1 MADHNKRVSQRL
13 FTERRRGSILVG
25 QRSLDLMAMNQQG
38 GGDTGPR
45 FVKFVIRQYK
55 RWGYFLA
62 DHDWTAI
69 IICCILSLLGLIQV
83 LRTPQQN
90 DITGYTPYG
99 ARALDEYANYQDFFS
114 AKGLGV
120 AVYIFVM
127 AKDGGT
133 MLREPY
139 LKETVD
145 LLDDAMVNVTLKNLK
160 GEEKSFD
167 QFCRSFCQVN
177 EPVRQFYNGFHV
189 QNDLAKRHQKLN
201 GRMILRYPITN
212 LFGRSITLQ
221 QNFFGLEFYDNSDR
235 DHTEE
240 LLKKNG
246 GLGDDNDTVALT
258 HDQLKSHVSNMK
270 SVKMI
275 VMQLRAEHDPTW
287 SNDEVKKYEMAIV
300 KKVEQNYKSDRL
312 RTYVLSQTYVE
323 DEMVRAGI
331 SLVPYLTVGFFI
343 MLCCAVLSVL
353 ARSIYMHQHS
363 IPKLVLAVAAC
374 LLPFMSCATALGLM
388 FTCGIRFTSI
398 LNVIPFLV
406 LAIGVDSSFLMI
418 HEMQRVT
425 KHCRDHPSRKTMQV
439 GYRLAEL
446 LSEVGPAILISV
458 LTNVFADSVG
468 AFTSSREITLL
479 CVGNLLS
486 MIVAFIFQMTFYAGL
501 FSLVARYEIN
511 IERRERTQFEAS
523 LRAAK
528 HDRKQHLN
536 RQSSKFHDNTKEY
549 ISKSMQAYVS
559 FVANKFVAISTIII
573 YFIYL
578 GLSIWGIT
586 QININLTTQKLFSA
600 DSPLIELDK
609 LRVQYQ
615 VPHFTMATIFVNN
628 PGNLSD
634 PARLAKL
641 DQFVD
646 DMEHIHGSW
655 GPVGTQYFVRDYRT
669 FVNTFD
675 DLDVDLNDEEEEEEE
690 TTAVTTK
697 ATKKLKTLSF
707 KADDLEAFIKWPEYS
722 YWAGFLKLNNE
733 THNLEKFFF
742 TTAYHGNEISI
753 WTKRGELLNKWRAT
767 VDKYA
772 KDFSPSVFHED
783 GVFLDLIENMPTDTW
798 QSVAGTLICMAIVCY
813 MFLNSIFTVVIA
825 SACVLSICVGILG
838 GLSWWSI
845 DLDPITMAAMVI
857 SIGCSVDIPAHV
869 SYHYYQAASRENPDG
884 DNSSQYKLANC
895 LSSVAFPAVQAGTS
909 TILCISSLLF
919 IKLYMSEV
927 FVKTFAVCVVL
938 CNIHGL
944 IFLPAFLIVFDS
956 VFNHFK
962 GRFGSDT
969 TKKPPP
975 PSVGGSNDRRN
986 GHKRNGV
993 VPDQSDR
1000 MPDRPSISP
1009 NRTPESSPRPSPRPE
1024 NEARRHTLQPAEPRN
1039 MRTRTPEPMN
1049 SSLKLPDESGMTTIE
1064 LTDPPPRVTKR
1075 NESEED
1081 VEANGTRKRP
1091 PFVKK
1096 QSAVESDQPPPV

>member
-287 SNDEVKKYEMAIV
+287 SNDEVKK
-300 KKVEQNYKSDRL
+300 
-312 RTYVLSQTYVE
+312 
-323 DEMVRAGI
+323 
-331 SLVPYLTVGFFI
+331 
-343 MLCCAVLSVL
+343 
-353 ARSIYMHQHS
+353 
-363 IPKLVLAVAAC
+363 LVLAVAAC

-615 VPHFTMATIFVNN
+615 Q
-628 PGNLSD
+628 
-634 PARLAKL
+634 KL

-655 GPVGTQYFVRDYRT
+655 GPVGTQYFVRDYH
-669 FVNTFD
+669 
-675 DLDVDLNDEEEEEEE
+675 LDVDLNDEEEEEEE